1 MNDGRADGICLPSGE
16 VRLRAT
22 LTGRVDVAGGDGS
35 VDCQL
40 NSSGD
45 DCCRLKIDINGGI
58 GGGHHH
64 EADW

>member
-1 MNDGRADGICLPSGE
+1 
-16 VRLRAT
+16 
-22 LTGRVDVAGGDGS
+22 VAGGDGS